1 MNQKGVLNRL
11 MNMKKD
17 VKILFLLVFCLG
29 FHTGVIRKEY
39 NPIVDTQTDPITLK
53 KKMEELKDGQKGAP
67 TPSFHFYDKSEDFQ
81 VKTAIEEDSEVTG
94 SVSEGIPALGDP
106 LPENLQGEEGD
117 WWAEDW
123 SEDEKAQEQQ
133 DFWQES
139 W

>member
-1 MNQKGVLNRL
+1 MRNKTGMVL
-11 MNMKKD
+11 
-17 VKILFLLVFCLG
+17 ILLFCLV

-39 NPIVDTQTDPITLK
+39 NPIVDTQTDPIKLK

-67 TPSFHFYDKSEDFQ
+67 TPSFQFYDKSEDFQ
-81 VKTAIEEDSEVTG
+81 AKTAIGEDPEAEE
-94 SVSEGIPALGDP
+94 SVQSNIPALGDP
-106 LPENLQGEEGD
+106 LPENVQDGEGD

-123 SEDEKAQEQQ
+123 SEEEQGQEQK